1 MAILQ
6 QPTAKN
12 SNPYA
17 EVIGDDVAPTGTYQM
32 TVIDIKDEFG
42 VVRPKF
48 ENPAEMEKVDL
59 TTFLFGFRDQ
69 LNMPHRIA
77 SRSMKISGNEK
88 SSLYG
93 FLKGIL
99 GKAPAYGWDYCTL
112 KGSKCLVT
120 VEHKAKN
127 NGQGYY
133 PAIAALSPMP
143 VGMPAQSA
151 PAPVPQPMP
160 VPVQQ
165 PMPIPVM
172 APPPVMAA
180 PFEEDEPL
188 PF

>member
-17 EVIGDDVAPTGTYQM
+17 EVIGDDVAPAGTYQM

-99 GKAPAYGWDYCTL
+99 GKAPSYGWDYCTL

-143 VGMPAQSA
+143 VGMPAASA
-151 PAPVPQPMP
+151 PAPVQQPI
-160 VPVQQ
+160 PVQQ
-165 PMPIPVM
+165 PMPIPMM
-172 APPPVMAA
+172 APPPVTAT

>member
-1 MAILQ
+1 
-6 QPTAKN
+6 
-12 SNPYA
+12 
-17 EVIGDDVAPTGTYQM
+17 
-32 TVIDIKDEFG
+32 
-42 VVRPKF
+42 
-48 ENPAEMEKVDL
+48 MEKVDL

-88 SSLYG
+88 SALYA

-99 GKAPAYGWDYCTL
+99 GKAPSYGWDYCTL

-143 VGMPAQSA
+143 VGMPAA
-151 PAPVPQPMP
+151 PAPVPAPQPMP
-160 VPVQQ
+160 LPVQQ
-165 PMPIPVM
+165 PAPVM
-172 APPPVMAA
+172 APPPMAA

>member
-12 SNPYA
+12 NNPFA
-17 EVIGDDVAPTGTYQM
+17 EIIGDDVAPAGTYQAM
-32 TVIDIKDEFG
+32 VIDIKDEFG
-42 VVRPKF
+42 IVRPKY

-69 LNMPHRIA
+69 LNMAHRIA

-88 SSLYG
+88 SALYA

-112 KGSKCLVT
+112 KGSKVLLT
-120 VEHKAKN
+120 VEHKAKS

-143 VGMPAQSA
+143 VGMAAA
-151 PAPVPQPMP
+151 PAPIQPSI
-160 VPVQQ
+160 PVQQ
-165 PMPIPVM
+165 PLPAPVM

-180 PFEEDEPL
+180 PFDDDEPM

>member
-1 MAILQ
+1 MAILI

-12 SNPYA
+12 TNPFTD
-17 EVIGDDVAPTGTYQM
+17 VIGDDVAPAGTYQM

-42 VVRPKF
+42 VIRPKF
-48 ENPAEMEKVDL
+48 ENPAETKKVDL

-88 SSLYG
+88 SALYA

-99 GKAPAYGWDYCTL
+99 GKAPSYGWDYCTL

-143 VGMPAQSA
+143 VGMPAA
-151 PAPVPQPMP
+151 PTPVPAPQPMP
-160 VPVQQ
+160 VQQ
-165 PMPIPVM
+165 PAPVM
-172 APPPVMAA
+172 APPPMAA

>member
-1 MAILQ
+1 LT
-6 QPTAKN
+6 QPAAKN
-12 SNPYA
+12 SNPFA
-17 EVIGDDVAPTGTYQM
+17 EVIGDDVAPAGTFQA

-42 VVRPKF
+42 VIRPKF
-48 ENPAEMEKVDL
+48 ENPAETEKVDL

-88 SSLYG
+88 SALYA

-99 GKAPAYGWDYCTL
+99 GKAPSYGWDYCTL

-143 VGMPAQSA
+143 AGMSA
-151 PAPVPQPMP
+151 PVTPAPVP
-160 VPVQQ
+160 
-165 PMPIPVM
+165 
-172 APPPVMAA
+172 AYTPPPPQFQPPPPAPVTPP
-180 PFEEDEPL
+180 PFETDDEPL